1 MSPSDHR
8 DNDLAEPSSTQ
19 LSYLRASGFA
29 PAEVIWS
36 WEKFARFYAAKPI
49 VDGERSFAR

>member
-1 MSPSDHR
+1 MK
-8 DNDLAEPSSTQ
+8 DLAESSSVQ

-36 WEKFARFYAAKPI
+36 WEKFAFFYAAKPMVAVRAGVSAGRRI
-49 VDGERSFAR
+49 EQ